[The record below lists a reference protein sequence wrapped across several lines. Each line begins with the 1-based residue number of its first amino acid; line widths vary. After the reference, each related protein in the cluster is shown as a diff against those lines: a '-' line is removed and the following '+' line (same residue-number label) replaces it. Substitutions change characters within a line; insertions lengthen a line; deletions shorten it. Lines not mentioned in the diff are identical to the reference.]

1 MRTRTLLGAAA
12 GIAVVTVAARV
23 VGFGRTAVLA
33 QTVGASDVGD
43 TYTAVN
49 ALPNVLFEVAA
60 GGALAAVAVPLVAGA
75 VAAGDRASVD
85 RTVSALLSW
94 TLAVLLPVALV
105 CALAAPLLVRGLLGD
120 DATGTGSVEVGTR
133 MLRVFAPQVVL
144 YGVAVVLM
152 GVLQAHRR
160 FLAAAL
166 APLVSSLVV
175 ITTYLLYAGTGPQ
188 ASPADLSAGQVL
200 LLAGGT
206 TAGVLALAATVAV
219 PLRSTGVRLR
229 PSLAFPPG
237 VAARARGLAGSGLA
251 SLLAQQVSLLVALR
265 LAADGAEGTVVVYS
279 LAVAVFLLPWAVLAV
294 PVATSAFPRMSE
306 AAAATDR
313 TAYDAVVRESL
324 RAAVGL
330 SVLGAG
336 ALLLLAG
343 PVAALLLLSGAPGL
357 DDSGQLRDAV
367 RAFAPGLVGHGAA
380 AVLGRALLA
389 DGRARDAAVGTAAG
403 WLAVA
408 VGSLLLVALTDL
420 PTAVALGLASS
431 AGLTLGAVVLG
442 ALLRRVRRG

>member
-1 MRTRTLLGAAA
+1 MRTQTLLGAAA

-60 GGALAAVAVPLVAGA
+60 GGALAAVAVPLVAAA
-75 VAAGDRASVD
+75 VAAGDRSEVD

-94 TLAVLLPVALV
+94 TLAVLVPVALL

-120 DATGTGSVEVGTR
+120 DATGSGSVEVGTR

-144 YGVAVVLM
+144 YGLAVVAM

-160 FLAAAL
+160 FLASAL

-175 ITTYLLYAGTGPQ
+175 IAAYLLYSATGPK
-188 ASPADLSAGQVL
+188 ASPDALSDGQVL

-206 TAGVLALAATVAV
+206 TLGVVALAATVAL
-219 PLRSTGVRLR
+219 PLRATGVRLR
-229 PSLAFPPG
+229 PSLSFPPG
-237 VAARARGLAGSGLA
+237 VAARARGLASSGIV

-265 LAADGAEGTVVVYS
+265 LAAGGAEGTVVVYS

-294 PVATSAFPRMSE
+294 PVATSAFPRLSE
-306 AAAATDR
+306 AAALGDGQTYA
-313 TAYDAVVRESL
+313 AVVGTSL
-324 RAAVGL
+324 RAVLGL
-330 SVLGAG
+330 SALGAG
-336 ALLLLAG
+336 ALLLVAG
-343 PVAALLLLSGAPGL
+343 PVASLLLLSGAPGL
-357 DDSGQLRDAV
+357 EDSGALRDAI

-389 DGRARDAAVGTAAG
+389 DGRPRASAAGTAAG

-408 VGSLLLVALTDL
+408 ALSLLLVQGTDL
-420 PTAVALGLASS
+420 PTAVALGVASS

-442 ALLRRVRRG
+442 ALVRRG

>member
-1 MRTRTLLGAAA
+1 MRTQTLLGAAA

-75 VAAGDRASVD
+75 VAAGDRATVD

-94 TLAVLLPVALV
+94 TLAVLLPVALG

-120 DATGTGSVEVGTR
+120 DATGAGSVDVGAR

-144 YGVAVVLM
+144 YGVAVVLI

-175 ITTYLLYAGTGPQ
+175 ITTFLLYAGTGPQ
-188 ASPADLSAGQVL
+188 ASPADLTDGQVL

-219 PLRSTGVRLR
+219 PLRTTGVRLR
-229 PSLAFPPG
+229 PSLSFPPG
-237 VAARARGLAGSGLA
+237 VAARARGLAGSGVA

-306 AAAATDR
+306 AATQEG
-313 TAYDAVVRESL
+313 TAYAEVVRSSL

-330 SVLGAG
+330 SALGAV
-336 ALLLLAG
+336 ALLVLAG

-357 DDSGQLRDAV
+357 DDSDALRDAI

-389 DGRARDAAVGTAAG
+389 DGRSRSAAAGTASG

-408 VGSLLLVALTDL
+408 LGSVLLARLSDL
-420 PTAVALGLASS
+420 STAVALGLASS

-442 ALLRRVRRG
+442 SLLRQARRG

>member
-1 MRTRTLLGAAA
+1 MRTQTLLGAAA

-75 VAAGDRASVD
+75 VAAGDRAEVD

-94 TLAVLLPVALV
+94 TLAVLVPVALL
-105 CALAAPLLVRGLLGD
+105 CALLAPLLVRGLLGD
-120 DATGTGSVEVGTR
+120 DATGAGSVEVGTR

-144 YGVAVVLM
+144 YGVAVVVM

-160 FLAAAL
+160 FLAPAL

-175 ITTYLLYAGTGPQ
+175 IATYLLYAGTGPRS
-188 ASPADLSAGQVL
+188 SPDALSDGQVL

-206 TAGVLALAATVAV
+206 TAGVLALAATVAL
-219 PLRSTGVRLR
+219 PLRATGVRLR
-229 PSLAFPPG
+229 PSLSFPPG
-237 VAARARGLAGSGLA
+237 VAARARGLASSGVV
-251 SLLAQQVSLLVALR
+251 SLVAQQLSLLVALR

-279 LAVAVFLLPWAVLAV
+279 LALAVFLLPWAVLAV
-294 PVATSAFPRMSE
+294 PVATSAFPRLSE
-306 AAAATDR
+306 AVTVGDR
-313 TAYDAVVRESL
+313 PAYDAVVGRSL
-324 RAAVGL
+324 RVVVGL
-330 SVLGAG
+330 TALATL
-336 ALLLLAG
+336 ALLVLSG
-343 PVAALLLLSGAPGL
+343 PVASLLLLSGAPGI
-357 DDSGQLRDAV
+357 DDSAPLRDAI

-389 DGRARDAAVGTAAG
+389 DGRPRASAAGTAAG
-403 WLAVA
+403 WSAVA
-408 VGSLLLVALTDL
+408 ALSVLLVQLTAL
-420 PTAVALGLASS
+420 PVGVALGLASA
-431 AGLTLGAVVLG
+431 AGLTLGAIVLG
-442 ALLRRVRRG
+442 ALVRRG